1 MKAALL
7 VVAVLASGCHTAA
20 EASPSRDRSHRPG
33 LRADERPYAPGP
45 APQAPAASPAAT
57 AEARDTADGDGEPC
71 PAGWR
76 CDRAA
81 FSRSPRPAVTEIL
94 VQKQAHRLHLVAGRT
109 IVRTYGVALGGGGMG
124 QKRYEG
130 DRVTP
135 IGTYHVTGRYPSKWH
150 TYLALDYPNDEDRR
164 RHAELLAR
172 GEVPAG
178 KGPGSAIAI
187 HGHRAEMP
195 ERLHKLVDWTLGCVA
210 LDDAEIDEV
219 AAVAPVGTRVV
230 IEP

>member
-1 MKAALL
+1 VKTVLL
-7 VVAVLASGCHTAA
+7 AVVAALASGCHPAA
-20 EASPSRDRSHRPG
+20 GANPSRDP
-33 LRADERPYAPGP
+33 
-45 APQAPAASPAAT
+45 SPAAVEASAVAMPLPAPPA
-57 AEARDTADGDGEPC
+57 AEPASDGEPC

-81 FSRSPRPAVTEIL
+81 FSRSPRPVVTEIL
-94 VQKQAHRLHLVAGRT
+94 VQKAPHLLHLVAGRT
-109 IVRTYGVALGGGGMG
+109 IVQTYGVALGGGGMG

-130 DRVTP
+130 DRGTP
-135 IGTYHVTGRYPSKWH
+135 VGSYHVTGRYPSPWH
-150 TYLALDYPNDEDRR
+150 TYLSLDYPNDEDRR
-164 RHAELLAR
+164 RYDDLVGR

-210 LDDAEIDEV
+210 LDNAEIDEV
-219 AAVAPVGTRVV
+219 AAVAPIGTKVV
-230 IEP
+230 IE